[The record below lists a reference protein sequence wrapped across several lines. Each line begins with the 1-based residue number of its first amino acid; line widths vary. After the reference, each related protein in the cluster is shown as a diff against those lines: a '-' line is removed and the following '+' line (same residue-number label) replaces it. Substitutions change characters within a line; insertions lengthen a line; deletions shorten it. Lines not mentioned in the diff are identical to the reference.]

1 MSVRV
6 RVVIVGAGPQ
16 GLTAA
21 TYLVAAGLDPSELAV
36 IDPAGAWLQ
45 RWRSRFAQLRIEHLR
60 SPSVHH
66 PDPDPYALTAFARDL
81 RRTDELVGRYGLP
94 GTRLFDDFCDHVIA
108 DRGLGEVV
116 WSDTVVDVDASG
128 AVTLAGG
135 GRLVP
140 EHVVWATDP
149 SAAAEGPAV
158 ETETARGAATS
169 VVRWE
174 RVDPAGHVARVAVVG
189 GGLTA
194 AHLVER
200 ALDGGSHVEWITR
213 RPVEARDFDTDPGW
227 LGPKEMQ
234 AFAAVADPEERLVRV
249 LDARGGGTVPAWML
263 QRLRRAEQAG
273 RLCRRVGRVE
283 VQDAGGATPAV
294 RVDGTAVPVDQVWLA
309 IGDRPC
315 VSAAPPLARLC
326 EASGV
331 GLVGGRPMLDPSLRV
346 AGGAVQVLGRLAQLR
361 LGPTAGNL
369 AGARRGAELVVAA
382 VAGVDAMYA
391 LVDA

>member
-1 MSVRV
+1 MSERV

-21 TYLVAAGLDPSELAV
+21 TYLVAAGLDPSDLTV
-36 IDPAGAWLQ
+36 VDPGGAWLH
-45 RWRSRFAQLRIEHLR
+45 RWRTRFAQLGIEHLR

-66 PDPDPYALTAFARDL
+66 PDPDPYALTGFARDL

-108 DRGLGEVV
+108 DRGLGGVV
-116 WSDTVVDVDASG
+116 RTDAVVDVDASG
-128 AVTLAGG
+128 TVTLAGG
-135 GRLVP
+135 ERIVAQ
-140 EHVVWATDP
+140 HVVWATDP
-149 SAAAEGPAV
+149 AVAADVPEGATPSARAV
-158 ETETARGAATS
+158 SSA
-169 VVRWE
+169 VRWE
-174 RVDPAGHVARVAVVG
+174 QVDLARHVPTVAVVG

-194 AHLVER
+194 AHLVDR
-200 ALDGGSHVEWITR
+200 ALDAGSHVEWVTR
-213 RPVEARDFDTDPGW
+213 RPVEARDFDTEPGW

-234 AFAAVADPEERLVRV
+234 AFVAVDDPEERLARV
-249 LDARGGGTVPAWML
+249 LAARGGGTVPAWML

-283 VQDAGGATPAV
+283 VRDGECEAPTV
-294 RVDGTAVPVDQVWLA
+294 RVDGTPVAADQVWLA
-309 IGDRPC
+309 VGDRPC

-326 EASGV
+326 ESSGV
-331 GLVGGRPMLDPSLRV
+331 GLVGGRPLLDPSLRV